1 MHGVCIWKLYIHT
14 YIVVWTLFGVVEYI
28 HTYIHTYA
36 HTYIHT
42 YAHTYITYIHTYMH
56 TQTSAVKVTKMVKRE
71 QSEAKLANGTLEA
84 LELEA
89 LERS

>member
-1 MHGVCIWKLYIHT
+1 
-14 YIVVWTLFGVVEYI
+14 
-28 HTYIHTYA
+28 
-36 HTYIHT
+36 
-42 YAHTYITYIHTYMH
+42 MH